1 MTILTFKSSSL
12 RGVTAMEKSN
22 AFDLDLFLNPPIE
35 FHPYFAWVW
44 NSKVDRE
51 TIKSQLTDFY
61 NNGVRCF
68 YVLPM
73 PNGFRPDAGL
83 RTHLDMPYPG
93 EEFFNLVAYAADLA
107 EELGMVMWLYDEG
120 GWAVRRR
127 LRKST

>member
-107 EELGMVMWLYDEG
+107 EELVWFNVACDEG
-120 GWAVRRR
+120 GWPSGGACG
-127 LRKST
+127 KST